1 MDSLNHSHVQS
12 GVNLTP
18 GYATRLGEVLTAD
31 TFKPIATKVA
41 IRVKKVTQTSGGIML
56 PEGTAQERW
65 ESCEATVV
73 AVGPD
78 VKQVKVGDRILTN
91 PSTVVDK
98 VRFMRDELLLVDEVW
113 IAGVLTLPSESAEPA
128 QSEE

>member
-1 MDSLNHSHVQS
+1 MDSLNHTHVQS
-12 GVNLTP
+12 GVDLSP
-18 GYATRLGEVLTAD
+18 GYATRLGQVLTAD
-31 TFKPIATKVA
+31 TFKPVASKVA
-41 IRVKKVTQTSGGIML
+41 IRVKKITQTSGGVML
-56 PEGTAQERW
+56 PEGSAQERW

-73 AVGPD
+73 AVGPEC
-78 VKQVKVGDRILTN
+78 KQVKVGDRILTN

-113 IAGVLTLPSESAEPA
+113 IAGILTLPSESGEPA

>member
-98 VRFMRDELLLVDEVW
+98 VRFMRDELLW